1 MRYQWPELAK
11 RGWIGARILAV
22 GAALVLFAFGHRF
35 EAQAQ
40 TASVGEA
47 CFTYGYCAVV
57 GYAPYYGVYSGY
69 CSSARPCWCYGT
81 DYQGQ
86 KLAKRDTVDCSNVG

>member
-69 CSSARPCWCYGT
+69 CSSVCVRPIQAGQAGRGPEATAGARPRRRG
-81 DYQGQ
+81 
-86 KLAKRDTVDCSNVG
+86 